1 MAVSRTRTV
10 KNKHAAAKSGIT
22 NSKASK
28 RSAADGIVRP
38 KKSKGKTPAT
48 ISKQVKERGAA
59 AKKGKKK
66 TYTAEQLGIPT
77 LNMITP
83 VGVEKPK
90 GKKKGK
96 VFVDDRVC
104 FLEACD
110 QFCPSL
116 ALTS

>member
-1 MAVSRTRTV
+1 MAVSRTRTI

-22 NSKASK
+22 NSKASSK
-28 RSAADGIVRP
+28 RSPVDGIVKHRKP
-38 KKSKGKTPAT
+38 SKSGKTPAT
-48 ISKQVKERGAA
+48 ISKQVKEKGAS

-96 VFVDDRVC
+96 VFVDDRVR
-104 FLEACD
+104 FLLSA
-110 QFCPSL
+110 
-116 ALTS
+116 